1 VACGLISAA
10 RPGTNDV
17 SPAPAVRK
25 YDMATYSGTGRDP
38 HEVIVR
44 NNVTLHGPADAPV
57 MLLVHGFGCD
67 QSMYSRVL
75 PFLSER
81 FRIVMFDHVGSGGSS
96 LDAYDPVEYGSLDRY
111 AADLLEVCTALDLE
125 DVTVV
130 AHSIGAMM
138 AIAAAVQR
146 PDLLARLIL
155 LAPSP
160 SYLDD
165 EDAGYVGGMSLPDV
179 QDLLESLDDNHMA
192 WASAMAPVVMGNADS
207 PELAGELEVSF
218 CRVDPRVMRT
228 FARVTF
234 MSDVRDLLPQVTVP
248 SLIVQC
254 SQDALAPVSV
264 GEYLHA
270 HLDRSELVVLSA
282 TGHVPQVS
290 APAETA
296 EAILAYAT
304 AAARS

>member
-1 VACGLISAA
+1 MVFVEESGAKAH
-10 RPGTNDV
+10 DV
-17 SPAPAVRK
+17 LL
-25 YDMATYSGTGRDP
+25 
-38 HEVIVR
+38 R
-44 NNVTLHGPADAPV
+44 NNVTLRGPEDAPV
-57 MLLVHGFGCD
+57 LLLVHGFGCD
-67 QSMYSRVL
+67 QSMYNRIL
-75 PFLSER
+75 PFLTDT
-81 FRIVMFDHVGSGGSS
+81 FRVVLFDHVGSGGSD

-111 AADLLEVCTALDLE
+111 VADLIEICDALALD

-138 AIAAAVQR
+138 AIDAAVQR
-146 PDLLARLIL
+146 PDLLTRMVL

-165 EDAGYVGGMSLPDV
+165 DAVDYVGGMSHDDIH
-179 QDLLESLDDNHMA
+179 DLLGSLDDNHMA
-192 WASAMAPVVMGNADS
+192 WAAMMAPVVMGNPDAPHLAD
-207 PELAGELEVSF
+207 ELEQTF

-234 MSDVRDLLPQVTVP
+234 TSDVRDLLPDVTVP

-254 SQDALAPVSV
+254 RNDALAPLSV

-270 HLDRSELVVLSA
+270 HLRRSELVVLSA

-296 EAILAYAT
+296 RAILSYVVG
-304 AAARS
+304 

>member
-1 VACGLISAA
+1 
-10 RPGTNDV
+10 
-17 SPAPAVRK
+17 
-25 YDMATYSGTGRDP
+25 MATYDGTGHDP
-38 HEVIVR
+38 HDVLVR
-44 NNVTLHGPADAPV
+44 NNVTVHGPADAPV
-57 MLLVHGFGCD
+57 LLLVHGFGCD

-75 PFLSER
+75 PMLSET
-81 FRIVMFDHVGSGGSS
+81 FRVVMFDHVGSGGSS
-96 LDAYDPVEYGSLDRY
+96 LGAYDPVEYGSLDRY
-111 AADLLEVCTALDLE
+111 VADLLEICAALDLQ

-138 AIAAAVQR
+138 AIAGAVQR
-146 PDLLARLIL
+146 PDLLGRLVL

-165 EDAGYVGGMSLPDV
+165 DASGYVGGMSRADV

-207 PELAGELEVSF
+207 PELAGELEGSF

-234 MSDVRDLLPQVTVP
+234 MSDVRDLLPRVTVP
-248 SLIVQC
+248 SLILQC
-254 SQDALAPVSV
+254 SQDALAPLSV
-264 GEYLHA
+264 GEYLHSQ
-270 HLDRSELVVLSA
+270 LDRSELLVLSA

-296 EAILAYAT
+296 RAIVSY
-304 AAARS
+304 AAARQ